1 MIHFARIDTNLV
13 KRILTDKELFER
25 VAEDGVNPDEFEPD
39 PSYDYVGA
47 FVDGEII
54 GFLCLHPDTSTTMH
68 FHVNIL
74 KDYRK
79 HAAKVISQFLD
90 GYKKSAADRIKKLSC
105 KIPVIYQDVYHFA
118 LKMNFKLE
126 GVDERSIMKNG
137 ELVDRYCLGYQ
148 LGD

>member
-1 MIHFARIDTNLV
+1 MIHFARIDTELV
-13 KRILTDKELFER
+13 KRILTDRELFER
-25 VAEDGVNPDEFEPD
+25 VAE
-39 PSYDYVGA
+39 
-47 FVDGEII
+47 DGEII
-54 GFLCLHPDTSTTMH
+54 GFLCLHPDASTTMH

-79 HAAKVISQFLD
+79 CAAKVIGQFLD
-90 GYKKSAADRIKKLSC
+90 GYKKSAGRIKKLSC

-137 ELVDRYCLGYQ
+137 ELVGRYCLGYQ